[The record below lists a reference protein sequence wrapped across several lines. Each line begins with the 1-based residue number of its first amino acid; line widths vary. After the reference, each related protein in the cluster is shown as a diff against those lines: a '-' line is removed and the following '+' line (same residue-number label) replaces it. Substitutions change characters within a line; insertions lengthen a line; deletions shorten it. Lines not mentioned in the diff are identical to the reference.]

1 MKKHLLFLLLLMSVW
16 MMAAC
21 GGGRNRSDSCR
32 LTAKV
37 EFPEFTQA
45 YLTDGKGQVLDTLPL
60 QNGQIDF
67 VCTDTSG
74 MPYVAFVSLANPLD
88 SLDRMDMP
96 VMMEC
101 GKVNVEIGEYIVT
114 SGTPLN
120 VRLQEFLNDL
130 QATRDAIKES
140 TVPTADVLKS
150 FSEFYRQQ
158 ILSNRDNVV
167 GRFIFRQYGFHLTPE
182 DAALVKAQ
190 LGN

>member
-1 MKKHLLFLLLLMSVW
+1 MKKHLLFLLLLMSAW
-16 MMAAC
+16 LLTAC
-21 GGGRNRSDSCR
+21 GGDRHRAGSCR
-32 LTAKV
+32 LTVKV
-37 EFPEFTQA
+37 DFPEFTQA
-45 YLTDGKGQVLDTLPL
+45 YLTDAQGQVLDTLPL

-67 VCTDTSG
+67 ACTDTAG
-74 MPYVAFVSLANPLD
+74 MPYVALVSLVNPLD

-96 VMMEC
+96 VVMEC
-101 GKVNVEIGEYIVT
+101 GKVYVEIGEYIVT

-130 QATRDAIKES
+130 QATRDAVKEAA
-140 TVPTADVLKS
+140 VPMADVLKS

-158 ILSNRDNVV
+158 ILSNRNNVV
-167 GRFIFRQYGFHLTPE
+167 GRFIFHQYGFHLTPE